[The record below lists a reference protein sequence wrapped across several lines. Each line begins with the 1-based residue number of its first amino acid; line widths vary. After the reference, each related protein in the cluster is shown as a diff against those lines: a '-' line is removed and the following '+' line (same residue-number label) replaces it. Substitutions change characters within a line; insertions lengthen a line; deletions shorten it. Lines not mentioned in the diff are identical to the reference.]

1 MGTRNVTE
9 DEAKIL
15 DEHLVKDHKIREG
28 AIGNLQK
35 VELPYISFICEHD
48 YAMVICIFCNKI
60 LLLGVAFEQLDK
72 PSCSCVKDI
81 SESKNAQ

>member
-1 MGTRNVTE
+1 MGTRGVTE
-9 DEAKIL
+9 DEAKVL
-15 DEHLVKDHKIREG
+15 DEHLIKDHKIREI
-28 AIGNLQK
+28 AILSLQL
-35 VELPYISFICEHD
+35 VDLPYVSFICEHD
-48 YAMVICIFCNKI
+48 YAMVVCIFCNKI